1 MKKVKSL
8 KTLIRFCQR
17 NGIWSFSPLPH
28 LEGHVMRWTL
38 MYGLIDGDTCRVEF
52 VSRPA
57 GGNPVYR
64 LSWAGSRGG
73 VREHIEMMYGA
84 QRAPGTKIEMLQT
97 K

>member
-1 MKKVKSL
+1 MVV
-8 KTLIRFCQR
+8 
-17 NGIWSFSPLPH
+17 FSVAAPGGPCH
-28 LEGHVMRWTL
+28 EVEAHVWPDRRR
-38 MYGLIDGDTCRVEF
+38 YVSCGV

-64 LSWAGSRGG
+64 LSWAGSPGG

>member
-28 LEGHVMRWTL
+28 LENHVMRWKL
-38 MYGLIDGDTCRVEF
+38 MYGPDRRRYVSCGVCLPPGRRESRV
-52 VSRPA
+52 SS
-57 GGNPVYR
+57 
-64 LSWAGSRGG
+64 LMAGSLGG

-84 QRAPGTKIEMLQT
+84 QRAPGTKIEMPQT